1 MLLAA
6 LLSATNA
13 AITTDSGTYDT
24 ATDLSASQAVSTKVK
39 EIVNLLDGTQA
50 GIDSAKAKYLDGYP
64 ADAGNL
70 KTLAEDVCST
80 CTEGHH
86 VR

>member
-24 ATDLSASQAVSTKVK
+24 TNDLSASQAVSTKVK
-39 EIVNLLDGTQA
+39 AIVDLLDGTQA
-50 GIDSAKAKYLDGYP
+50 GLDSAKAKYLDGYP
-64 ADAGNL
+64 RRRGEP
-70 KTLAEDVCST
+70 EDLS
-80 CTEGHH
+80 EGRVQHMH
-86 VR
+86 